1 MGNIHDEVNEMF
13 SEYSDGFEKND
24 LKGLKIYYDWGEL
37 IRIYRVA
44 KITRDKEEGIALGK

>member
-1 MGNIHDEVNEMF
+1 MF